1 MAKSVKI
8 IANLKDARIYKK
20 ENQTI
25 ITGEIQNPEGYT
37 ETIAKL
43 DDFGKIVSSHLGR
56 VMTGSTGEHDGEKET
71 NYITVKTTFDLP
83 VGADDGD
90 TIVPAGW
97 SGELVSGDFRVRLT
111 FKTVKPKDRN
121 EIYLAAY
128 PSAVVLPAD
137 WKSHIVNEF
146 EGF

>member
-8 IANLKDARIYKK
+8 IADLKDARIYKK
-20 ENQTI
+20 ENQTV

-37 ETIAKL
+37 ETLAKL
-43 DDFGKIVSSHLGR
+43 DDFGKVVSSHLGR
-56 VMTGSTGEHDGEKET
+56 VMTGSTGVHNGEKET
-71 NYITVKTTFDLP
+71 NYITIKTSYDLP

-90 TIVPAGW
+90 NIVSAGW
-97 SGELVSGDFRVRLT
+97 NGELVNGDFRVRIT
-111 FKTVKPKDRN
+111 FKVVQPRDRK
-121 EIYLAAY
+121 ELYLAAY

-137 WKSHIVNEF
+137 WKDHIVNEF